1 MLCKGTP
8 VLMAGSDVTYD
19 LGLSTTVNRLEI
31 LTRASETKIVVLPLR
46 QNEVW
51 FNAQPFLQPLHI
63 AQKLLLQGN
72 G

>member
-1 MLCKGTP
+1 
-8 VLMAGSDVTYD
+8 MAGSDVTYD

-51 FNAQPFLQPLHI
+51 LNAQPFLQPLHI